1 MIKQWNRARLE
12 RALETRGF
20 YDLGVRC
27 DEPAIFI
34 GGCARS
40 GTTLFKSVLDR
51 HPRIGCGPETSLFG
65 VPFHTRMLG
74 VSWEIPRAELDAL
87 ANESKHLTAFAGEF
101 FRRYLLTPDGKQRW
115 ADKTPNNVRVLPKL
129 LTWYPNSKFIHLI
142 RDGRDV
148 ACSLRNHRKE
158 RIRGGKIVPKQTN
171 KPISVC
177 ARAWLEDTSRGLV
190 FKEHPRC
197 LEVRY
202 ERFLDDPEKE
212 LRRVCGF
219 LDEDFDP
226 RMLDTKIVTR
236 SAKLIGSKLNNPN
249 ADRPIERGSLDRWKK
264 DLSAAERRTVEDI
277 AGPLLRMLGYTASES
292 WVDAN

>member
-12 RALETRGF
+12 RALQARGF
-20 YDLGVRC
+20 YDLGVRNA
-27 DEPAIFI
+27 EPAIFI
-34 GGCARS
+34 GGCPRS

-74 VSWEIPRAELDAL
+74 VSWEIPRAELDEL
-87 ANESKHLTAFAGEF
+87 AAKSSHLVAFASEF
-101 FRRYLLTPDGKQRW
+101 FKRYLLAPDGKQRW

-129 LTWYPNSKFIHLI
+129 LTWYPNGKFIHVI

-148 ACSLRNHRKE
+148 ACSLRTHRKE
-158 RIRGGKIVPKQTN
+158 RIRGGQIVPKTTN
-171 KPISVC
+171 NPISKC
-177 ARAWLEDTSRGLV
+177 AQTWLDDVSRGLA

-212 LRRVCGF
+212 LRRVCAF
-219 LDEDFDP
+219 LGEDFDP
-226 RMLDTKIVTR
+226 CMLDTRIVTR

-249 ADRPIERGSLDRWKK
+249 ADRPIERGALDRWKK
-264 DLSAAERRTVEDI
+264 DLPLLERSVVENI
-277 AGPLLRMLGYTASES
+277 AGQMLSMLGYTADTS
-292 WVDAN
+292 WIDPV